1 MRKHQQR
8 QILELLKTLE
18 SAQAESLFA
27 DCQDGAIAVG
37 EFIEDLMG
45 EGTETVALLEEY
57 CDLIFK
63 AHNGEI
69 GEKPLKK
76 QLVKIRNSVNFE
88 LKPDKIEIA
97 FLSYKASMSDSLESI
112 YLAAKEDPDCDAYW
126 IPIPYDSRNPDGTV
140 KEHFFEGADCYPDYL
155 ECVDWQKYDLEERHP
170 DVIFTFAPYDG
181 YNYVSRV
188 HPDFYC
194 ERLKHLTDCLVYVPY
209 FVAGEDIED
218 HFATLQGC
226 IHADKVVVQSE
237 KLREVYIKAYK
248 KSFANEHGKP
258 EDKFVALGSPKFD
271 KVVNSKREDFT
282 LPKDWENLIGGKKV
296 ILYNTSI
303 GAILQGGE
311 LYLQKLRYV
320 LEAFRNR
327 GDVVLWWRPHPLSES
342 TYRSMRAMLAD
353 EYLKIV
359 NDYRAAGYGIFDDT
373 TDLHRSITYSDAYYG
388 DASSVAA
395 LYMLTGKPVIHQ
407 TVFGIELHRDSDKPA
422 VTFVDFIFDEEGNGL
437 AYSLFFNGLF
447 KLNFEENSAKLMA
460 KDEEAYFSLPYIYPA
475 ENKGQLTLFPYYSKN
490 ILECDLKTGDI
501 HRTPLLKEYSDK
513 SLGFDTYTINR
524 VLKCEKGLYAFGQNE
539 GVIIAYFPESGEVEY
554 HTKLRDAI
562 NERMPKGK
570 TALRPTFIHQPDEE
584 KIMILPG
591 GSGQLALY
599 NLKTQEVTLLAY
611 NEKLE
616 ICEAACFDGEYLW
629 FVTKEHD
636 AVRRWDYINDE
647 MLSFDNFPQGFMANK
662 DENYTC
668 FSAIIDC
675 GAYLLMLPVYA
686 NMAVKLEKATGD
698 MKHAKAFPV
707 LEDAANKVFKYDSYC
722 RQRGEKLFVCA
733 RWNSTVYEFDPENL
747 EDVTPHRFTISDK
760 DYDKCMKNATA
771 GAAAIELPW
780 SRYVLNDAM
789 SFGSPAEFI
798 SKLLPINNEVMQK
811 QREAYATE
819 AENAD
824 GTAGRKILEMCKN

>member
-8 QILELLKTLE
+8 QILELLKTIE

-37 EFIEDLMG
+37 EFIEDLAG

-57 CDLIFK
+57 CDLVFK

-69 GEKPLKK
+69 GDKPLKR

-140 KEHFFEGADCYPDYL
+140 KENFFEGADCYPDYL
-155 ECVDWQKYDLEERHP
+155 ECIDWKKYDIEERRP

-194 ERLKHLTDCLVYVPY
+194 ERLKNLTDCLVYVPY
-209 FVAGEDIED
+209 FVSGDDLED

-237 KLREVYIKAYK
+237 KLKEVYIKAYK

-282 LPKDWENLIGGKKV
+282 LPKDWGTITAGKKV

-311 LYLQKLRYV
+311 LYLQKLRYA

-327 GDVVLWWRPHPLSES
+327 DDVVLWWRPHPLSES
-342 TYRSMRAMLAD
+342 TYKSMRAMLAD

-359 NDYRAAGYGIFDDT
+359 NDYKAAGYGIFDDT
-373 TDLHRSITYSDAYYG
+373 TDLHRSIAYSDAYYG

-395 LYMLTGKPVIHQ
+395 LYLLTGKPVVYQ
-407 TVFGIELHRDSDKPA
+407 TVYGLELYRDSDKPA
-422 VTFVDFIFDEEGNGL
+422 ISFGNFVFDEEGNGW
-437 AYSLFFNGLF
+437 AYSLCFNGLF
-447 KLNFEENSAKLMA
+447 KLDFEENSARLMA
-460 KDEEAYFSLPYIYPA
+460 KDEEACFVHPYL
-475 ENKGQLTLFPYYSKN
+475 ELVGNDGKLTLFPYLSEN
-490 ILECDLKTGDI
+490 ILEYDSKTGNMK
-501 HRTPLLKEYSDK
+501 RTLLSKEYSEIISNINSYAVSHVVKCD
-513 SLGFDTYTINR
+513 DTM
-524 VLKCEKGLYAFGQNE
+524 YAFRQHKGI
-539 GVIIAYFPESGEVEY
+539 VVKYFPNIGKVEY
-554 HTKLRDAI
+554 HSELKDALNKKMPRDKEIGGPAFLHHVG
-562 NERMPKGK
+562 MVKVMAVMK
-570 TALRPTFIHQPDEE
+570 
-584 KIMILPG
+584 
-591 GSGQLALY
+591 GSGHLVEYDLE
-599 NLKTQEVTLLAY
+599 TQEVTLPAY
-611 NEKLE
+611 TKALE
-616 ICEAACFDGEYLW
+616 TCEAACYDGKYLW
-629 FVTKEHD
+629 FMNKEHD
-636 AVRRWDYINDE
+636 SVKRWDYVNDA
-647 MLSFDNFPQGFMANK
+647 MQIYDNFPDGFMSSEVK
-662 DENYTC
+662 C

-675 GAYLLMLPVYA
+675 GKYLLMLPYYA
-686 NMAVKLEKATGD
+686 NMAVKLKKATGK
-698 MKHAKAFPV
+698 MVHAEEFPIPV
-707 LEDAANKVFKYDSYC
+707 DTACKIFKYDAYYKI
-722 RQRGEKLFVCA
+722 REKKVYVCA
-733 RWNSTVYEFDPENL
+733 RWNSTVYGFNPENL
-747 EDVTPHRFTISDK
+747 ESVTPHRFTISDK
-760 DYDKCMKNATA
+760 DYDKYMKNARTSA
-771 GAAAIELPW
+771 ETDSIIWQGYLLSDAIV
-780 SRYVLNDAM
+780 SGN
-789 SFGSPAEFI
+789 PAEFL
-798 SKLLPINNEVMQK
+798 SKLLPESDDVMQK

-819 AENAD
+819 AENSD